1 MKNFDKSVP
10 FDPGY
15 SQISFS
21 FIGNID
27 VAVDEYKKLKANN
40 QKKFWL
46 MKNESMLVDFINRSN
61 AFYLGC
67 LLWGAFLHY
76 RFKSSP
82 KEIEGNHAQK
92 LTNEAKAEL
101 DCAVEVKVI
110 LEYINSLNRDCK
122 YFLRRPLKIPDLIVQ
137 ILNNYIEFAKLNE
150 NFINTRTTSDIKL
163 PKTFIHFDKLSNEKL
178 DELCEK
184 IDTIIESK
192 NILSLLDLKFYEV

>member
-15 SQISFS
+15 SQISFC

-27 VAVDEYKKLKANN
+27 VAVDEYKKLKADN

-46 MKNESMLVDFINRSN
+46 MKNESTLVDFINRSS

-76 RFKSSP
+76 RFKNEP
-82 KEIEGNHAQK
+82 KEIEGNHALK
-92 LTNEAKAEL
+92 LSEQEKREF
-101 DCAVEVKVI
+101 DCCVEVDAI

-122 YFLRRPLKIPDLIVQ
+122 YFLKRPLKISEFIIK
-137 ILNNYIEFAKLNE
+137 ILENYIEFARINE
-150 NFINTRTTSDIKL
+150 NFINTKTTSDIKL
-163 PKTFIHFDKLSNEKL
+163 PKTFVHFDKLSNEKL
-178 DELCEK
+178 DKLCEK
-184 IDTIIESK
+184 IYAIIESK
-192 NILSLLDLKFYEV
+192 QIVSLLDLKFYEQ